1 MPEESPF
8 CRAAEKAFLVR
19 ISSFH
24 RLSQKFNWRVGMA
37 KKNSV
42 LKITVGILL
51 HFSILLFAQAQ
62 SLKTPA
68 EESNFTRYS
77 QNEDIARFLG
87 AVDFR
92 SEEMSVQ
99 VIGKT
104 RETRG
109 FPSKDIFLCIINGD
123 GASSPATLNRK
134 KPTFLLTASQH
145 GNEQSAKEAALGLIR
160 DLALG
165 ELKPLLQ
172 KMNFLI
178 IPQSNPYGNWFD
190 VRENEI
196 ELDMNRDHIKLEAEG
211 VQAIHRV
218 FRVWMPE
225 VTMDVHEKG
234 DDYYRV
240 SIGCVSNINIQPK
253 LEEFSR
259 NVILA
264 QVAKNLEKKRLT
276 FFEYL
281 VSQEMGIDSSA
292 GVRYRPEDLAQR
304 ERMTRY
310 STADINDG
318 RNSLGIYET
327 LSFIQEGASR
337 HDLATLK
344 DRTNWQYFGIR
355 FFAEAMAEHGE
366 DVLKLVNEFRA
377 ALMEK
382 TKLYSEDDLV
392 YIKMDYARDEKN
404 PTLILKSFENVQSP
418 IRGILKVDK
427 KAGETLQ
434 ASDIAPNPY
443 PSARQKVVTE
453 TIKNWFPHVAPKM
466 SVTRPLGYIVPEK
479 CQDVV
484 ETLLNH
490 GVTVEIFSQDKAVD
504 LEAYQ
509 VTDVAPAKYDYLVPE
524 KLEVEKKILQ
534 TIVKKG
540 DFYISCA
547 QPAAHLIPLLLE
559 PQSEF
564 GLLRYWKY
572 KLVPEKD
579 NLFAFYRV
587 VKSQGLPLI
596 PYRNWPR

>member
-1 MPEESPF
+1 M
-8 CRAAEKAFLVR
+8 V
-19 ISSFH
+19 
-24 RLSQKFNWRVGMA
+24 
-37 KKNSV
+37 KNHFTP
-42 LKITVGILL
+42 KITTGIFLL
-51 HFSILLFAQAQ
+51 FSILLFAQAQ
-62 SLKTPA
+62 TLKTPA

-87 AVDFR
+87 AVNFR
-92 SEEMSVQ
+92 SMEMSVQ

-104 RETRG
+104 KETRG
-109 FPSKDIFLCIINGD
+109 FPSQDIFLCIINEE
-123 GASSPATLNRK
+123 GASTPATLNRK

-145 GNEQSAKEAALGLIR
+145 GNEQSGKEAALGLIR
-160 DLALG
+160 DLGLG
-165 ELKPLLQ
+165 ELKPLLK

-190 VRENEI
+190 VRDNEI
-196 ELDMNRDHIKLEAEG
+196 GLDMNRDHIKLEAEG
-211 VQAIHRV
+211 AQAIHRI

-253 LEEFSR
+253 FEEFSR
-259 NVILA
+259 NIILL

-292 GVRYRPEDLAQR
+292 GVRYRPEDVGQR

-337 HDLATLK
+337 RDLATLP

-355 FFAEAMAEHGE
+355 FLAEAIAERGE
-366 DVLKLVNEFRA
+366 EVLKMVNESRA
-377 ALMEK
+377 ALLEK
-382 TKLYSEDDLV
+382 AKIDSDDDPV

-404 PTLILKSFENVQSP
+404 PTLTLKRFENIESP

-434 ASDIAPNPY
+434 ASDIAPYPS

-453 TIKNWFPHVAPKM
+453 VVKNWFPGVVPKL
-466 SVTRPLGYIVPEK
+466 SVTRPLGYIIPEK

-490 GVTVEIFSQDKAVD
+490 GVTVEIFSRDKTVD
-504 LEAYQ
+504 IEAYQ
-509 VTDVAPAKYDYLVPE
+509 VADVVPAKYDYLVPN

-534 TIVKKG
+534 TVVKKG
-540 DFYISCA
+540 DFYVSCA

-559 PQSEF
+559 PQCDF
-564 GLLRYWKY
+564 GLIRYWKY
-572 KLVPEKD
+572 KLVPEKG
-579 NLFAFYRV
+579 NIFAFYRV
-587 VKSQGLPLI
+587 VKSQDLPLI
-596 PYRNWPR
+596 PYRNWLR

>member
-1 MPEESPF
+1 
-8 CRAAEKAFLVR
+8 
-19 ISSFH
+19 
-24 RLSQKFNWRVGMA
+24 MA
-37 KKNSV
+37 KSNSTP
-42 LKITVGILL
+42 KITISIFLF
-51 HFSILLFAQAQ
+51 FSILLFTQAQ
-62 SLKTPA
+62 NLKTPA

-87 AVDFR
+87 AVDFL
-92 SEEMSVQ
+92 SKEMTVQ

-104 RETRG
+104 KEVRG
-109 FPSKDIFLCIINGD
+109 FASKDIFLCIINED
-123 GASSPATLNRK
+123 GASTPATLNRK

-145 GNEQSAKEAALGLIR
+145 GNEQSGKEAALGLIR
-160 DLALG
+160 DSALG
-165 ELKPLLQ
+165 ELKPLLK

-190 VRENEI
+190 VRGNEI

-211 VQAIHRV
+211 VQAIHRI
-218 FRVWMPE
+218 FRAWMPE

-253 LEEFSR
+253 FEEFSR
-259 NVILA
+259 NIILA
-264 QVAKNLEKKRLT
+264 PVAKNLEKKRLT

-281 VSQEMGIDSSA
+281 VSQEIGIDASA
-292 GVRYRPEDLAQR
+292 GVRYRPEDVGQR

-310 STADINDG
+310 STAGINDG

-337 HDLATLK
+337 HDIATLK
-344 DRTNWQYFGIR
+344 DRTNWQYYGIR
-355 FFAEAMAEHGE
+355 FFAEAIAEHGE
-366 DVLKLVNEFRA
+366 EVLKMVNESRA
-377 ALMEK
+377 ALMERA
-382 TKLYSEDDLV
+382 KLYSDDDLV

-404 PTLILKSFENVQSP
+404 PTLTLKRFENVESP

-434 ASDIAPNPY
+434 ASEITPYPY
-443 PSARQKVVTE
+443 PSARQKGVTE
-453 TIKNWFPHVAPKM
+453 IIKNWFPHVVPKL
-466 SVTRPLGYIVPEK
+466 SATRPLGYIVPEK

-490 GVTVEIFSQDKAVD
+490 GVAVEIFSQDKTVD
-504 LEAYQ
+504 IEAYQ

-524 KLEVEKKILQ
+524 KLDVEKKILQ

-540 DFYISCA
+540 DFYVSCA

-559 PQSEF
+559 PQSDE
-564 GLLRYWKY
+564 GLIRYWKY
-572 KLVPEKD
+572 KLVPGKD

-596 PYRNWPR
+596 PYRSWLR

>member
-1 MPEESPF
+1 MVKSHF
-8 CRAAEKAFLVR
+8 T
-19 ISSFH
+19 
-24 RLSQKFNWRVGMA
+24 Q
-37 KKNSV
+37 
-42 LKITVGILL
+42 KITTSIFLS
-51 HFSILLFAQAQ
+51 FSILLFAQAQ
-62 SLKTPA
+62 TLKTPA

-77 QNEDIARFLG
+77 QNEDIARFLS
-87 AVDFR
+87 AVDFL
-92 SEEMSVQ
+92 SKETIVQ
-99 VIGKT
+99 AIGKT
-104 RETRG
+104 KEMRG
-109 FPSKDIFLCIINGD
+109 FSPKDIFLCIVNED
-123 GASSPATLNRK
+123 GASTPATLNRK

-145 GNEQSAKEAALGLIR
+145 GNEQSGKEAALGLIR
-160 DLALG
+160 DLGLG
-165 ELKPLLQ
+165 ELKPLLK

-196 ELDMNRDHIKLEAEG
+196 GLDMNRDHIKLEAEG
-211 VQAIHRV
+211 VQAIHRI

-253 LEEFSR
+253 FEEFSR
-259 NVILA
+259 NIILA

-292 GVRYRPEDLAQR
+292 GVRYRPEDVGQR
-304 ERMTRY
+304 DRMTRY

-337 HDLATLK
+337 HDLATLP

-355 FFAEAMAEHGE
+355 FFAEAIAERGE
-366 DVLKLVNEFRA
+366 EVLKMVNESRA
-377 ALMEK
+377 ALLEK
-382 TKLYSEDDLV
+382 AKIDSDDDQV
-392 YIKMDYARDEKN
+392 YIKMDYARGEKN
-404 PTLILKSFENVQSP
+404 PTLTLKRFENIESP

-434 ASDIAPNPY
+434 ASDIAPYPS

-453 TIKNWFPHVAPKM
+453 VVKNWFPGVVPKLN
-466 SVTRPLGYIVPEK
+466 VTRPLGYIIPEK

-490 GVTVEIFSQDKAVD
+490 GVTVEIFSQDKTVD
-504 LEAYQ
+504 IEAYQ
-509 VTDVAPAKYDYLVPE
+509 VADVVPAKYDYLVPK

-534 TIVKKG
+534 TVVKKG
-540 DFYISCA
+540 DFYVSCA
-547 QPAAHLIPLLLE
+547 LPAAHLIPLLLE
-559 PQSEF
+559 PQCDF
-564 GLLRYWKY
+564 GLIRYWKY
-572 KLVPEKD
+572 KLVPEKG
-579 NLFAFYRV
+579 NIFAFYRV
-587 VKSQGLPLI
+587 VKSQDLPLI
-596 PYRNWPR
+596 PYRNWLR

>member
-1 MPEESPF
+1 MVKSHF
-8 CRAAEKAFLVR
+8 T
-19 ISSFH
+19 
-24 RLSQKFNWRVGMA
+24 Q
-37 KKNSV
+37 
-42 LKITVGILL
+42 KITTSIFLS
-51 HFSILLFAQAQ
+51 FSILLFARAQ
-62 SLKTPA
+62 TLKTPA

-77 QNEDIARFLG
+77 QNEDIARFLS
-87 AVDFR
+87 AVDFL
-92 SEEMSVQ
+92 SKETIVQ
-99 VIGKT
+99 AIGKT
-104 RETRG
+104 KEMRG
-109 FPSKDIFLCIINGD
+109 FPPKDIFLCIVNED
-123 GASSPATLNRK
+123 GASTPATLNRK

-145 GNEQSAKEAALGLIR
+145 GNEQSGKEAALGLIR
-160 DLALG
+160 DLGLG
-165 ELKPLLQ
+165 ELKPLLK

-196 ELDMNRDHIKLEAEG
+196 GLDMNRDHIKLEAEG
-211 VQAIHRV
+211 VQAIHRI

-253 LEEFSR
+253 FEEFSR
-259 NVILA
+259 NIILA

-292 GVRYRPEDLAQR
+292 GVRYRPEDVGQR

-337 HDLATLK
+337 HDLATLP

-355 FFAEAMAEHGE
+355 FFAEAIAERGE
-366 DVLKLVNEFRA
+366 EVLKMVNESRA
-377 ALMEK
+377 ALLEK
-382 TKLYSEDDLV
+382 AKIDSDDDQV

-404 PTLILKSFENVQSP
+404 PTLTLKRFENIESP

-434 ASDIAPNPY
+434 ASDIAPYPS

-453 TIKNWFPHVAPKM
+453 VVKNWFPGVVPKL
-466 SVTRPLGYIVPEK
+466 SVTRPLGYIIPEK

-484 ETLLNH
+484 ETLLNR
-490 GVTVEIFSQDKAVD
+490 GVTVEIFSQDKTVD
-504 LEAYQ
+504 IEAYQ
-509 VTDVAPAKYDYLVPE
+509 VADVVPAKYDYLVPK

-534 TIVKKG
+534 TVVKKG
-540 DFYISCA
+540 DFYVSCA

-559 PQSEF
+559 PQCDF
-564 GLLRYWKY
+564 GLIRYWKY
-572 KLVPEKD
+572 KLVPEKG
-579 NLFAFYRV
+579 NIFAFYRV
-587 VKSQGLPLI
+587 VKSQDLPLI
-596 PYRNWPR
+596 PYRNWLR